1 MAAAPELVT
10 LRETAEDTTALRE
23 VAADGRTF
31 TEGETYALVADN
43 VARETSSLKAEKA
56 ELETTVKAL
65 ETEKADL
72 QTQLD
77 VAVAAREK
85 AEQDLVDYKADLEA
99 KAEIAERREARV
111 AKVREAAAH
120 LKDDF
125 FTDERAERW
134 ASMETAEFDAY
145 VAELAAVSE
154 GVKAPEK
161 APTAETAA
169 AQSSMS
175 GKPVETKSTKD
186 FFDHLGKG
194 C

>member
-1 MAAAPELVT
+1 MAAPELVT

-43 VARETSSLKAEKA
+43 VARETAGLQAEKA
-56 ELETTVKAL
+56 ELETTIATLKS
-65 ETEKADL
+65 ENADL

-85 AEQDLVDYKADLEA
+85 AEQDLVDYKADLAAEA
-99 KAEIAERREARV
+99 ERAERRDARV
-111 AKVREAAAH
+111 AQVRQAAAH

-125 FTDERAERW
+125 FTDERAQRW
-134 ASMETAEFDAY
+134 AAMETAEFDAY
-145 VAELAAVSE
+145 VAELAAVSA
-154 GVKAPEK
+154 GVSTTQTPS
-161 APTAETAA
+161 AETAA
-169 AQSSMS
+169 AQTSMS
-175 GKPVETKSTKD
+175 GEPVETKSTKG
-186 FFDHLGKG
+186 FFDLLGKG

>member
-1 MAAAPELVT
+1 MATPELVT
-10 LRETAEDTTALRE
+10 PRETAEDTTALRE

-43 VARETSSLKAEKA
+43 VARETAGLQAEKA
-56 ELETTVKAL
+56 ELESTIATL
-65 ETEKADL
+65 ESEKADL

-99 KAEIAERREARV
+99 KAEIAARREART

-125 FTDERAERW
+125 FTDERAQRW
-134 ASMETAEFDAY
+134 AAMETAEFDAY
-145 VAELAAVSE
+145 VAELAAVSA
-154 GVKAPEK
+154 GVTATAQTPS
-161 APTAETAA
+161 AETAA
-169 AQSSMS
+169 AQTSMS
-175 GKPVETKSTKD
+175 GSPVETQSTKG
-186 FFDHLGKG
+186 FFDLLGKG

>member
-1 MAAAPELVT
+1 MAAPELVT
-10 LRETAEDTTALRE
+10 LRETAEDASALRE

-43 VARETSSLKAEKA
+43 VARETAGLQAEKA
-56 ELETTVKAL
+56 ELETQITTLQA
-65 ETEKADL
+65 EKAEL

-85 AEQDLVDYKADLEA
+85 AEQDFSDYKADLVA
-99 KAEIAERREARV
+99 KAEIAERRDARV

-134 ASMETAEFDAY
+134 AAMETAEFDEY
-145 VAELAAVSE
+145 VAELAAVSA
-154 GVKAPEK
+154 GVKTTEDAPS
-161 APTAETAA
+161 AETAA

-175 GKPVETKSTKD
+175 GDPVETKTSKA
-186 FFDHLGKG
+186 FFDLLGKG